1 MYLGCQGSRANG
13 FAAGG
18 TQLSSHPV
26 PTKDRPCPELPTV
39 TVPPRAQN
47 TAGDGSRSFPSL
59 VGETEAVC
67 RLEALLLGL
76 RGLSLCP
83 EAPRGRCF
91 CFTEQGDSDTQRANV
106 RIFFPLKAVTG
117 DDAV

>member
-76 RGLSLCP
+76 
-83 EAPRGRCF
+83 
-91 CFTEQGDSDTQRANV
+91 QGSVSALRPPGADASASRSKVTLTLKGPMSE
-106 RIFFPLKAVTG
+106 FFFL
-117 DDAV
+117 